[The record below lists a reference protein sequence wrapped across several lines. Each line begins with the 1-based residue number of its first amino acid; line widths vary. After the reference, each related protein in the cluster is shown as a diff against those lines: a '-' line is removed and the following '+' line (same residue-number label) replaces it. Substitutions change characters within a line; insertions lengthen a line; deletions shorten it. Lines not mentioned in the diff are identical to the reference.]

1 MQIYALLAKRT
12 LWSSQAILP
21 VLAFAASSALFLT
34 VAGGVQ
40 ALSTWLEHAN
50 VDHEMINLMGIQKL
64 YMGLAWVAA
73 LVLIVPLFTLG
84 ASAARLSARRRD
96 ERLASLRLI
105 GASTTLIVGLS
116 VADALVYSLVG
127 FIIGLLLYLVLIF
140 PFGALHFMN
149 VPLGAE
155 NMLLPVSV
163 ISTASWAVWFW
174 RLLAP
179 CSVWR
184 RSASARWVCV
194 PARRLVPPV
203 TLLWVSVLFWSLP

>member
-40 ALSTWLEHAN
+40 ALSTWLDHASN
-50 VDHEMINLMGIQKL
+50 VDHELVNLMGIQKL

-73 LVLIVPLFTLG
+73 LVLVVPLFTLG

-105 GASTTLIVGLS
+105 GASTTLIVGL
-116 VADALVYSLVG
+116 LSL
-127 FIIGLLLYLVLIF
+127 IHI
-140 PFGALHFMN
+140 
-149 VPLGAE
+149 
-155 NMLLPVSV
+155 
-163 ISTASWAVWFW
+163 
-174 RLLAP
+174 
-179 CSVWR
+179 
-184 RSASARWVCV
+184 
-194 PARRLVPPV
+194 
-203 TLLWVSVLFWSLP
+203 

>member
-127 FIIGLLLYLVLIF
+127 FVIGLLLYLVLIF

-179 CSVWR
+179 SSVWR

-194 PARRLVPPV
+194 PARRLAPPV

>member
-73 LVLIVPLFTLG
+73 LVLIVPLLPW
-84 ASAARLSARRRD
+84 A
-96 ERLASLRLI
+96 LRL
-105 GASTTLIVGLS
+105 
-116 VADALVYSLVG
+116 LV
-127 FIIGLLLYLVLIF
+127 
-140 PFGALHFMN
+140 
-149 VPLGAE
+149 
-155 NMLLPVSV
+155 
-163 ISTASWAVWFW
+163 
-174 RLLAP
+174 
-179 CSVWR
+179 
-184 RSASARWVCV
+184 
-194 PARRLVPPV
+194 
-203 TLLWVSVLFWSLP
+203 

>member
-116 VADALVYSLVG
+116 VADALV
-127 FIIGLLLYLVLIF
+127 F
-140 PFGALHFMN
+140 
-149 VPLGAE
+149 
-155 NMLLPVSV
+155 
-163 ISTASWAVWFW
+163 STASWAVWFW

-179 CSVWR
+179 CSVWQ

-203 TLLWVSVLFWSLP
+203 ILLWVSVLFWSLP

>member
-84 ASAARLSARRRD
+84 ASAARLSA
-96 ERLASLRLI
+96 A
-105 GASTTLIVGLS
+105 
-116 VADALVYSLVG
+116 
-127 FIIGLLLYLVLIF
+127 
-140 PFGALHFMN
+140 
-149 VPLGAE
+149 
-155 NMLLPVSV
+155 
-163 ISTASWAVWFW
+163 AVM
-174 RLLAP
+174 
-179 CSVWR
+179 SVWR
-184 RSASARWVCV
+184 PCV
-194 PARRLVPPV
+194 
-203 TLLWVSVLFWSLP
+203 

>member
-1 MQIYALLAKRT
+1 
-12 LWSSQAILP
+12 
-21 VLAFAASSALFLT
+21 
-34 VAGGVQ
+34 
-40 ALSTWLEHAN
+40 
-50 VDHEMINLMGIQKL
+50 MINLMGIQKL

-163 ISTASWAVWFW
+163 IFYCFLGCMVLAALSQKPPWFG
-174 RLLAP
+174 LAK
-179 CSVWR
+179 V
-184 RSASARWVCV
+184 ASAAGCAYPREGWF
-194 PARRLVPPV
+194 RRLHCSGYRCCSGHCRDDSGFD
-203 TLLWVSVLFWSLP
+203 LEGF

>member
-127 FIIGLLLYLVLIF
+127 FIIGLFPGLY
-140 PFGALHFMN
+140 GSG
-149 VPLGAE
+149 GAE
-155 NMLLPVSV
+155 LPLRSGEGQHQP
-163 ISTASWAVWFW
+163 AGCAYPREGWF
-174 RLLAP
+174 
-179 CSVWR
+179 
-184 RSASARWVCV
+184 
-194 PARRLVPPV
+194 RRLHCSGYRCCSGHCRDDSGFD
-203 TLLWVSVLFWSLP
+203 LEGF